1 MRKVATLKDAT
12 SWVHSKHLIP
22 VSSQVP
28 LLLHSLIRVKFE
40 AGMLMRYP
48 TEEDLRM
55 RLPQTPP
62 AYMALLPSFPS
73 FILHFPFTPCSSL
86 SSRIIDLQKPQ
97 TSPAFFSS
105 FLSICR
111 LEIACDRPSV
121 CFSLHPRL
129 LRCFPAPPSY
139 QTTEPTI
146 NAISFWWGNKWNSS
160 WERAAGAE
168 QRLPCDSDSTC
179 PPLTTPGRYHLQTH
193 TAWFGRPLE
202 FGIMLHYNLKCDLIF
217 KWHLFI
223 HLMWEIMQ
231 SKVFVRECGA
241 LIRSVMCPQ
250 TFPSS
255 LLVYPHGFAQV
266 VVLLVLSEE

>member
-121 CFSLHPRL
+121 CFSLHPHL

-146 NAISFWWGNKWNSS
+146 NAISFWWREQMEFQLRACSGRRTKAALWLRLNLSS
-160 WERAAGAE
+160 
-168 QRLPCDSDSTC
+168 PHYT
-179 PPLTTPGRYHLQTH
+179 
-193 TAWFGRPLE
+193 RPLSPPNTYSLVWAP
-202 FGIMLHYNLKCDLIF
+202 FRIWYNAAIQPKVWSNIQMT
-217 KWHLFI
+217 FI
-223 HLMWEIMQ
+223 HSFNVGNYAI
-231 SKVFVRECGA
+231 
-241 LIRSVMCPQ
+241 
-250 TFPSS
+250 
-255 LLVYPHGFAQV
+255 
-266 VVLLVLSEE
+266 